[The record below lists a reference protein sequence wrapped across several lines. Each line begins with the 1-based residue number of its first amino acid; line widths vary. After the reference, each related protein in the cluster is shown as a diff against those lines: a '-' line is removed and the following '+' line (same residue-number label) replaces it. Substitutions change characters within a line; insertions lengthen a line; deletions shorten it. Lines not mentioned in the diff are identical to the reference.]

1 MGETLGMI
9 HIGAKVLYISGS
21 VKLEN
26 KVSIPKIQQWERHS
40 TSVTDIPIT
49 KKGKGKMKEEKGHQS
64 QLISKAS
71 RTNSIRFQDLGLVLC
86 GWRVLLLHLWFC
98 LLCPRICPHHDP
110 SFSWKLVCVCSW
122 MVLSA
127 CFLLVEFGE
136 SDSFPSFCPISVSFS
151 PSRQCFCW
159 YNVLKNFVGLLCIS
173 QAFMSVDKMVLP
185 ISLIISISC
194 FCWDGWGNPSVTHTS
209 ISCSATP
216 LAFSL
221 EHTFWIMNLL
231 I

>member
-98 LLCPRICPHHDP
+98 LLCPRIDQLMNLHCTIAVT
-110 SFSWKLVCVCSW
+110 SS
-122 MVLSA
+122 LS
-127 CFLLVEFGE
+127 L
-136 SDSFPSFCPISVSFS
+136 
-151 PSRQCFCW
+151 
-159 YNVLKNFVGLLCIS
+159 NVLHMQQVRLGETNS
-173 QAFMSVDKMVLP
+173 
-185 ISLIISISC
+185 
-194 FCWDGWGNPSVTHTS
+194 WN
-209 ISCSATP
+209 
-216 LAFSL
+216 
-221 EHTFWIMNLL
+221 
-231 I
+231 